1 VLHPTHADVALSLKE
16 DACQAAQGAGW
27 AVVLRDVRAA
37 EGRAKNRSPGV
48 DCTHSILDGFE
59 RGDFNTEGRGL

>member
-1 VLHPTHADVALSLKE
+1 MLHGTHADVALSLKE

-37 EGRAKNRSPGV
+37 GAAQKNGSPGV

-59 RGDFNTEGRGL
+59 RGYFNTERRGL